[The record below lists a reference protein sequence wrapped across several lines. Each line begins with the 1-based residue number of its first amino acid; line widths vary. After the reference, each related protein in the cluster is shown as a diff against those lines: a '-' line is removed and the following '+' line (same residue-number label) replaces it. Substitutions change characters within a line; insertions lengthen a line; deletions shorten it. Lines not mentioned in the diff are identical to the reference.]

1 MLLATGA
8 CNFSSSEL
16 QKELRDRQFFNIL
29 TMKFGQWRRDCNKL
43 NEDQKHNRV
52 RQIEEVDAGSQSS
65 NATTSIVRLV
75 SISPVIQEHP
85 IDRDDSYENLTLH
98 FTISDQVSSRC
109 IRVLSMGVLKP
120 KLPDECSGQN
130 LSTFDLTYSDDN
142 ADWTSCNSPTWSLS
156 NCDENLPQDAS
167 TPAEIILDSGADV
180 SALPRSYGN
189 VGVEVGQHEAQFI
202 DAQGSPLHVHSTRVA
217 KVTFGDVTLKERFI
231 VTDVS
236 IPILALGHLVRA
248 GWSLQSNGQEQY
260 LLKGHSLSRLDSRE
274 VRCVQWVVSI

>member
-1 MLLATGA
+1 M
-8 CNFSSSEL
+8 
-16 QKELRDRQFFNIL
+16 
-29 TMKFGQWRRDCNKL
+29 
-43 NEDQKHNRV
+43 
-52 RQIEEVDAGSQSS
+52 
-65 NATTSIVRLV
+65 
-75 SISPVIQEHP
+75 
-85 IDRDDSYENLTLH
+85 
-98 FTISDQVSSRC
+98 
-109 IRVLSMGVLKP
+109 LKP

-142 ADWTSCNSPTWSLS
+142 EDWTFCNSPTWSLS
-156 NCDENLPQDAS
+156 SCDENLPQVRVTVDAS
-167 TPAEIILDSGADV
+167 TPVEIILNSGADV

-217 KVTFGDVTLKERFI
+217 KVTFGDVALKECFI

-260 LLKGHSLSRLDSRE
+260 LM
-274 VRCVQWVVSI
+274 